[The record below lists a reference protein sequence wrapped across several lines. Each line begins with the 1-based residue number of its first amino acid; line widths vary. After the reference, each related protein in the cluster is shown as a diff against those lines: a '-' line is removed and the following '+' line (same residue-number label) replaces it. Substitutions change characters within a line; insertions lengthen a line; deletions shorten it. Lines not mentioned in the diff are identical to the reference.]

1 MRGSSLVVSVT
12 LALAAPAA
20 AQDWS
25 VFKSDRF
32 GFAMLV
38 APGTRWEARDF
49 GRGWGG
55 IRAQK
60 GVLEFVGLVKLGYA
74 GSPAELGDAAI
85 LLTGVPAAGWRKVD
99 QGRNA
104 AGWKWWHTYEARN
117 DAAGRVLYTV
127 LGTGRRGSY
136 ILFLDTSQA
145 DFTRHR
151 ALYKQW
157 YDSLTL
163 Y

>member
-1 MRGSSLVVSVT
+1 MKAALFLSALMLVGAATGS
-12 LALAAPAA
+12 A
-20 AQDWS
+20 AQVPLPALESRVTDT
-25 VFKSDRF
+25 
-32 GFAMLV
+32 A
-38 APGTRWEARDF
+38 
-49 GRGWGG
+49 
-55 IRAQK
+55 
-60 GVLEFVGLVKLGYA
+60 GVLTAGQRATLEQKLA
-74 GSPAELGDAAI
+74 DF
-85 LLTGVPAAGWRKVD
+85 
-99 QGRNA
+99 
-104 AGWKWWHTYEARN
+104 EARN

-136 ILFLDTSQA
+136 ILFLGTSQA

>member
-1 MRGSSLVVSVT
+1 MTFLGEGVPFRCIPVRIDDVPECGGGGSRS
-12 LALAAPAA
+12 
-20 AQDWS
+20 
-25 VFKSDRF
+25 R
-32 GFAMLV
+32 
-38 APGTRWEARDF
+38 RR
-49 GRGWGG
+49 
-55 IRAQK
+55 I
-60 GVLEFVGLVKLGYA
+60 
-74 GSPAELGDAAI
+74 
-85 LLTGVPAAGWRKVD
+85 VPAAGWRKVD